1 MSLGPDPA
9 TALRRMPRH
18 QQIQAYICIAL
29 ILLIFGS
36 LAISAVTG
44 CMQWFIYTAIFDS
57 IIIIGFAVFAPARW
71 KE

>member
-1 MSLGPDPA
+1 MSHGPDPV

-18 QQIQAYICIAL
+18 QQIQTYVCVAL

-36 LAISAVTG
+36 LAISAVTE

-57 IIIIGFAVFAPARW
+57 IIVVGFAVFAPARW